1 MTDINSKKAVIY
13 CRVSSAQQTIRTD
26 GLSSQEQRC
35 RSYCEH
41 KGYEVVEVFKDDM
54 SGSLVKRPGM
64 DAMIK
69 FLRSTRKHSHV
80 VVIDDISRLARGIE
94 AHLQL
99 RADIGATG
107 ASLESPSIEF
117 GEDSDSKLVENL
129 LACVSQHARQKNAE
143 QTLNRMTARVQQ
155 GFWVFQAVW
164 GYKYARHS
172 SGGKVLV
179 HNEPLASVL
188 REALEGFAS
197 GRFASQAEVMR
208 FLEAQPCVPKMANG
222 SVSNERVK
230 QILTN
235 PIYAGIVHVPS
246 WNVAPRLGKHEPLI
260 SIETF
265 NEIQDR
271 LKGKARG
278 AVRADVSADFPL
290 RGHICC
296 PSCGH
301 PLTAN
306 YSKGRQGAA
315 YPYYLCRQRACDLR
329 GKSYAREKVEGAFET
344 LLRSVTPAKE
354 LVELAAAAFRNHW
367 NKQAMNADQSRKAIE
382 KELAEIDRKVKQLLD
397 RIVEAESPTVIGA
410 YENRIAELESTKL
423 LLKDKM
429 ARAAQPKRDFDESF
443 RNALAFLASPW
454 NLWKNGSLSDKKM
467 ALRLTFPKHLVYDPK
482 GAVRNS
488 ELSFPFKMLFD
499 LNNSKMEMA
508 HPRGFEPLASAFGG
522 QRSIQLSYGCG
533 PGSVSRHDA
542 VAPSFF

>member
-1 MTDINSKKAVIY
+1 M
-13 CRVSSAQQTIRTD
+13 
-26 GLSSQEQRC
+26 
-35 RSYCEH
+35 
-41 KGYEVVEVFKDDM
+41 
-54 SGSLVKRPGM
+54 
-64 DAMIK
+64 
-69 FLRSTRKHSHV
+69 HS
-80 VVIDDISRLARGIE
+80 
-94 AHLQL
+94 
-99 RADIGATG
+99 
-107 ASLESPSIEF
+107 
-117 GEDSDSKLVENL
+117 
-129 LACVSQHARQKNAE
+129 
-143 QTLNRMTARVQQ
+143 
-155 GFWVFQAVW
+155 
-164 GYKYARHS
+164 
-172 SGGKVLV
+172 
-179 HNEPLASVL
+179 
-188 REALEGFAS
+188 
-197 GRFASQAEVMR
+197 
-208 FLEAQPCVPKMANG
+208 
-222 SVSNERVK
+222 
-230 QILTN
+230 
-235 PIYAGIVHVPS
+235 
-246 WNVAPRLGKHEPLI
+246 RLGKHEPLI

-296 PSCGH
+296 PSCGN

-329 GKSYAREKVEGAFET
+329 GKSYAREKVEGAFEA

-382 KELAEIDRKVKQLLD
+382 KELAEIERKVKQLLD
-397 RIVEAESPTVIGA
+397 RIVEAESPTVISA

-454 NLWKNGSLSDKKM
+454 NLWNNGSLAEKKM

-482 GAVRNS
+482 GAVRNT

-499 LNNSKMEMA
+499 LNNPKMEMA
-508 HPRGFEPLASAFGG
+508 RPAGFEPT
-522 QRSIQLSYGCG
+522 
-533 PGSVSRHDA
+533 
-542 VAPSFF
+542 APRLGI

>member
-1 MTDINSKKAVIY
+1 
-13 CRVSSAQQTIRTD
+13 
-26 GLSSQEQRC
+26 
-35 RSYCEH
+35 
-41 KGYEVVEVFKDDM
+41 
-54 SGSLVKRPGM
+54 
-64 DAMIK
+64 
-69 FLRSTRKHSHV
+69 
-80 VVIDDISRLARGIE
+80 
-94 AHLQL
+94 
-99 RADIGATG
+99 
-107 ASLESPSIEF
+107 
-117 GEDSDSKLVENL
+117 
-129 LACVSQHARQKNAE
+129 
-143 QTLNRMTARVQQ
+143 
-155 GFWVFQAVW
+155 
-164 GYKYARHS
+164 
-172 SGGKVLV
+172 
-179 HNEPLASVL
+179 
-188 REALEGFAS
+188 
-197 GRFASQAEVMR
+197 
-208 FLEAQPCVPKMANG
+208 MANG

-296 PSCGH
+296 PSCGN

-329 GKSYAREKVEGAFET
+329 GKSYAREKVEGAFEA

-382 KELAEIDRKVKQLLD
+382 KELAEIERKVKQLLD
-397 RIVEAESPTVIGA
+397 RIVEAESPTVISA

-454 NLWKNGSLSDKKM
+454 NLWKNGSLAEKKM

-482 GAVRNS
+482 GAVRNT

-499 LNNSKMEMA
+499 LNNPKMEMA
-508 HPRGFEPLASAFGG
+508 HPTGFEP
-522 QRSIQLSYGCG
+522 
-533 PGSVSRHDA
+533 
-542 VAPSFF
+542 VAPRLGI